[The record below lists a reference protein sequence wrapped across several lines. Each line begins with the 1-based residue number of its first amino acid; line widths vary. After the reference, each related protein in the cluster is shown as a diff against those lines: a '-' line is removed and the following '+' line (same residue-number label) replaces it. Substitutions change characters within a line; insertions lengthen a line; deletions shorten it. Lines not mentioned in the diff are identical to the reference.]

1 MINKVI
7 LLGNVGRDPEIRYFD
22 NDQAVANFSIATTER
37 AFKTRDGQEIPE
49 RTEWHNIVAWRGL
62 AKLAE
67 NYIKK
72 GTPLYIEGKLR
83 TRTYD
88 DANGVKKYAT
98 EIVAD
103 VIQLLGRK
111 SDNESN
117 SSTGQQTSSQNTNP
131 MPSQPKQPPVNSN
144 QNAPVK
150 ENDFLTDEN
159 GPEDDLPF

>member
-72 GTPLYIEGKLR
+72 GNQLYVEGKLR

-111 SDNESN
+111 SDSDN
-117 SSTGQQTSSQNTNP
+117 SAGAGQPNNAQSGAP
-131 MPSQPKQPPVNSN
+131 GAAPLKQPQADSN
-144 QNAPVK
+144 QNAGIK
-150 ENDFLTDEN
+150 ENNFLTDDN

>member
-7 LLGNVGRDPEIRYFD
+7 LLGNVGRDPEVRYFD

-62 AKLAE
+62 AKLSE

-72 GTPLYIEGKLR
+72 GMQLYVEGKLR
-83 TRTYD
+83 TRSYD
-88 DANGVKKYAT
+88 DANGVKKYTT

-111 SDNESN
+111 SDNEN
-117 SSTGQQTSSQNTNP
+117 ASTLTQQNNTQNINP
-131 MPSQPKQPPVNSN
+131 VASQPTETQNSKGSN
-144 QNAPVK
+144 
-150 ENDFLTDEN
+150 FLTDED

>member
-72 GTPLYIEGKLR
+72 GAQLYVEGKLR

-111 SDNESN
+111 SDSDNSTGAGQQN
-117 SSTGQQTSSQNTNP
+117 SSQSSAP
-131 MPSQPKQPPVNSN
+131 MASPSKPPQADSH
-144 QNAPVK
+144 QNASIK
-150 ENDFLTDEN
+150 ETNFLTDEN